1 MGSIDYSSQE
11 FLLAALLSGDK
22 RMLEAYIEGD
32 VYLYFA
38 KQSKM
43 VPKDATKE
51 SHKKERDLAKSTV
64 LGISYSMTCVGL
76 SRKLSSDVGY
86 YVSEEE
92 AQKYIDNFNEIFSVF
107 YEWKKNQVDLY
118 QMRKY
123 VKLLDG
129 FYMFGNNPNERSLT
143 NMPIQGMGA
152 VILRKAIQLAQD
164 NNITVVAPLHDAL
177 YIMFHKSD
185 VTSMDRLAKA
195 MVDAFCFYFPERV
208 KESAKVIRLEAEVWG
223 GDVDHSVKYTV
234 SDMPL
239 SVEKVHIDPRGKRE
253 YEQFKQYFDTD
264 VCGDLL

>member
-1 MGSIDYSSQE
+1 
-11 FLLAALLSGDK
+11 
-22 RMLEAYIEGD
+22 
-32 VYLYFA
+32 
-38 KQSKM
+38 
-43 VPKDATKE
+43 
-51 SHKKERDLAKSTV
+51 
-64 LGISYSMTCVGL
+64 MTCVGL

-129 FYMFGNNPNERSLT
+129 FFMFGNNPNERSLT

-208 KESAKVIRLEAEVWG
+208 KESAK
-223 GDVDHSVKYTV
+223 YTV